1 MISSNQSSL
10 GNEMIW
16 NNFQIQVLYSV
27 VISTNDEGLIDNR
40 REGKLYPN
48 VRGCGYPP
56 RYHEVHHVVIT
67 SFLLGRVD
75 CQKYAAEFGKTGSS
89 FPCFY
94 SQLDPEL
101 VITDLD
107 RREIYS
113 TLLYCISIPCSLFV
127 TAVTYLI
134 IACWY
139 IFPRPAQVRYI
150 PLF

>member
-1 MISSNQSSL
+1 MNVLLSTKMSGIVKSSL
-10 GNEMIW
+10 LASAM
-16 NNFQIQVLYSV
+16 FV
-27 VISTNDEGLIDNR
+27 
-40 REGKLYPN
+40 
-48 VRGCGYPP
+48 
-56 RYHEVHHVVIT
+56 
-67 SFLLGRVD
+67 RVD

-89 FPCFY
+89 FSCFY

-134 IACWY
+134 ITCWY
-139 IFPRPAQVRYI
+139 IFPRPAQERYI